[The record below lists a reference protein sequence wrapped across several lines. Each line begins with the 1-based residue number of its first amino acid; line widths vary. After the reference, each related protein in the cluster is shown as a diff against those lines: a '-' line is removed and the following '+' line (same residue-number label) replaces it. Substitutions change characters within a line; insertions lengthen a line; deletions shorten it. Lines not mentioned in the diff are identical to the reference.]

1 MRDLLIVEQNN
12 VIRYDDVS
20 LSHLQETLEESK
32 GLFWLDLEQI
42 TDEDAAF
49 LSDFKE
55 FGAHPLSVKACREVS
70 TRPYSAVFPGHLFI
84 VLHVQESLDAPPV
97 KLGFFLAPDYLI
109 TIHSTPLALVKEVKD
124 RIQQDA
130 QLMRSTDLA
139 VALIM
144 QTIADRQ
151 DPLISD
157 LTAETIAPDQD
168 VEAQWIYDTQRRL
181 IDMIHLVKPQCEIVH
196 SLYGGEKLSLQTDTI
211 VQLQDAYYR
220 FRNMADALTRS
231 WEMLNDGA
239 TAVQT
244 KALRRIDA
252 SARRLTFLVAML
264 LPVLVLSV
272 LLGIDDPLMNNTIK
286 PVVVGI
292 GLAVSLLV
300 AVVLVMTARKR

>member
-109 TIHSTPLALVKEVKD
+109 TIHSTPLALLKEVKD

-151 DPLISD
+151 DPLISE
-157 LTAETIAPDQD
+157 LTAETITPDQD
-168 VEAQWIYDTQRRL
+168 VEARWIYDTQRRL

-196 SLYGGEKLSLQTDTI
+196 SLYAGEKLSLQPDTI

-272 LLGIDDPLMNNTIK
+272 LLGIDDPLVNNAVK

-300 AVVLVMTARKR
+300 AVVLILTARKR

>member
-12 VIRYDDVS
+12 VVRYDDVS
-20 LSHLQETLEESK
+20 LSHLQETLETSK

-49 LSDFKE
+49 LSDYKE

-70 TRPYSAVFPGHLFI
+70 ARPYSAVFPKHLFM
-84 VLHVQESLDAPPV
+84 VVHVQESLDAPPV

-109 TIHSTPLALVKEVKD
+109 TIHSTPLAVLQDVKD

-130 QLMRSTDLA
+130 RLMRSTDLA

-151 DPLISD
+151 DPLVAE
-157 LTAETIAPDQD
+157 LTAETIAPDKD
-168 VEAQWIYDTQRRL
+168 LEARWIYDTQRRL
-181 IDMIHLVKPQCEIVH
+181 IDTIHLVKPQCEIVH
-196 SLYGGEKLSLQTDTI
+196 SLYSGEKLSLQKDTV
-211 VQLQDAYYR
+211 VQLQDVYYR
-220 FRNMADALTRS
+220 FRNMAEILTRH
-231 WEMLNDGA
+231 WEMLNDAG

-244 KALRRIDA
+244 KALKRIDA
-252 SARRLTFLVAML
+252 STRRLTFLVAFL

-272 LLGIDDPLMNNTIK
+272 LLGLDDPLLENLNK
-286 PVVVGI
+286 PATVGI

-300 AVVLVMTARKR
+300 AIILILSGRKR